1 MFKLPNTMKKAIKKN
16 WVLIGWIATFLID
29 QETGFVEKLVKDEY
43 WRNFIYGVG
52 ALVVAYFWN
61 SNRKTNKK
69 EEE

>member
-1 MFKLPNTMKKAIKKN
+1 MKKLIKKN
-16 WVLIGWIATFLID
+16 WVLIGWITTFLID
-29 QETGFVEKLVKDEY
+29 QKTGFVEKLVSDEY

-52 ALVVAYFWN
+52 TLVVAYFWN

>member
-1 MFKLPNTMKKAIKKN
+1 MKKLIKKN
-16 WVLIGWIATFLID
+16 WVLIGWIATFLIN
-29 QETGFVEKLVKDEY
+29 QETGFVEKLVTDEY

-52 ALVVAYFWN
+52 TLVVAYFWN

>member
-1 MFKLPNTMKKAIKKN
+1 MKNLIKKN

-52 ALVVAYFWN
+52 ALLGLVAYFWN
-61 SNRKTNKK
+61 SNRRNK
-69 EEE
+69 